1 MQYGCKVNNTGC
13 ETDDNANHMQ
23 LKVEV
28 NEEHD
33 QTEPQR
39 EVSDEKTNSTLIRS
53 AWLEGNCTA
62 GSSRKLLQF

>member
-13 ETDDNANHMQ
+13 KTDDNANHMQ

-53 AWLEGNCTA
+53 A
-62 GSSRKLLQF
+62 

>member
-39 EVSDEKTNSTLIRS
+39 EVSDEKTNSTHQKCL
-53 AWLEGNCTA
+53 T
-62 GSSRKLLQF
+62 